1 MMGTKKFSLL
11 MINDMLSSSR
21 PYPQVSSAAARYII
35 IFLAVAALILPIG
48 GLAEDATTSC
58 PLRIT
63 FVDVGE
69 GDSTI
74 IEPLGEAPLV
84 VDTGSPLGATKVLEH
99 LKRSNHRQ
107 LSGIALTHPHLDH
120 IGGLFTLRAS
130 FPTTV
135 LFHNSQP
142 LRKLKEEQD
151 IYRWYQEALDTN
163 KETRPLRRG
172 DAIKVGAAKIQ
183 ALWPPPGE
191 LDDDWNKNS
200 LVLKVTFG
208 SFSLILMGDA
218 LISSEQELI
227 KTGADLSAT
236 ILKVGHHGSKFAT
249 GEKFLAAVNPKLSVV
264 SVNAGNVRGYPDA
277 ATIQRLVRH
286 GELLRTDQHG
296 SIEICA
302 ESSGRFKV
310 NAPKL

>member
-1 MMGTKKFSLL
+1 MPFSFH
-11 MINDMLSSSR
+11 
-21 PYPQVSSAAARYII
+21 PYPPPSNVIRSLILLLVSAAFIVPLRAS
-35 IFLAVAALILPIG
+35 A
-48 GLAEDATTSC
+48 DASFDC

-69 GDSTI
+69 GDSSI
-74 IEPLGEAPLV
+74 IEPLGAPPLV
-84 VDTGSPLGATKVLEH
+84 VDTGSPLGAPKVLRH
-99 LKRSNHRQ
+99 LKSRNHNE
-107 LSGIALTHPHLDH
+107 LSGIVLTHPHLDH

-142 LRKLKEEQD
+142 LRSFKEQQD
-151 IYRWYQEALDTN
+151 IYRWYQQVLDSQ
-163 KETRPLRRG
+163 KDTRQLRRG
-172 DAIKVGAAKIQ
+172 DAIKVGAARIQ

-200 LVLKVTFG
+200 LVLKVTLG
-208 SFSLILMGDA
+208 SFSLLLMGDA

-236 ILKVGHHGSKFAT
+236 ILKVGHHGSKFASSE
-249 GEKFLAAVNPKLSVV
+249 GFLSSVNPKLSVV
-264 SVNAGNVRGYPDA
+264 SVDAANIRGYPDTV
-277 ATIQRLVRH
+277 TIQRLLKQ
-286 GELLRTDQHG
+286 GAMLRTDQHG

-302 ESSGRFKV
+302 ESDGRFKI
-310 NAPKL
+310 NAPTL